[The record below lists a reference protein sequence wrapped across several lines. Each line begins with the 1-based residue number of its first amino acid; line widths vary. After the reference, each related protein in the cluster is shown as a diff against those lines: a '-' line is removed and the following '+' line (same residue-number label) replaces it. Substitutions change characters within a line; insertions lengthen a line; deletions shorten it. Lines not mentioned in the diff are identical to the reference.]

1 MRFWERWAGPFCE
14 RNICLRQLRLG
25 SARVQEHCQLHPT
38 PRLGH
43 LSVWSIWKYLLQKKK
58 INHTTMA
65 LPSYGAEKNNTAMT
79 WFKFPLHV
87 YISCKVLTSYQLT
100 RNFRTSNVDQPLF
113 PHLSRQFQQVSL
125 FSMRRAAVSTVS
137 PCLPPSCTISSPP
150 TTQAAQAIWPTS
162 PLLDALNKVSSHK
175 RSMLS

>member
-1 MRFWERWAGPFCE
+1 MPSPAAAGISTST
-14 RNICLRQLRLG
+14 R
-25 SARVQEHCQLHPT
+25 
-38 PRLGH
+38 
-43 LSVWSIWKYLLQKKK
+43 
-58 INHTTMA
+58 A
-65 LPSYGAEKNNTAMT
+65 LPTSSHTATRTPFSLEHLEISSAEKKNQSHNNGPSVIWSRKNNTAMT

-113 PHLSRQFQQVSL
+113 PHLSRQFQQVLL

-137 PCLPPSCTISSPP
+137 PCLPPSRTISSPP